1 MKKKIFRSKKHLQE
15 VSEMPCCITDF
26 SCGGGVQAH
35 HLLKPWT
42 GGRGMGMR
50 ASDENVIPLCQHH
63 HAVLHDQVGDE
74 FKFFVKYGRKETFG
88 QELARDL
95 YEQFESRNGS

>member
-1 MKKKIFRSKKHLQE
+1 
-15 VSEMPCCITDF
+15 
-26 SCGGGVQAH
+26 
-35 HLLKPWT
+35 
-42 GGRGMGMR
+42 MGMR

-63 HAVLHDQVGDE
+63 HAILHDQVGNE

-88 QELARDL
+88 QQLARDL

>member
-15 VSEMPCCITDF
+15 VSEMSCGISDF
-26 SCGGGVQAH
+26 SCGGDVQAH
-35 HLLKPWT
+35 HLLKPWA

-63 HAVLHDQVGDE
+63 HSVLHDQVGDE

>member
-1 MKKKIFRSKKHLQE
+1 
-15 VSEMPCCITDF
+15 
-26 SCGGGVQAH
+26 
-35 HLLKPWT
+35 
-42 GGRGMGMR
+42 MR